1 MATLGLDLALKNHGK
16 MAAEYPAKARH
27 SQEPAK
33 FLEAMLRG
41 SILEI
46 KPQLNPQS
54 ELGFSFPTV
63 NQLLNTSDKESV
75 AILESLAGEGILVRK
90 FFDKFLHC
98 PQCGSMNLRPVY
110 CCGKCGSGNIV
121 RGRVLEHLVC
131 KYAGTEEEFFL
142 KGRLV
147 CPKCKQELYTLGTDY
162 RSLGVSY
169 KCRDCG
175 EIFNQP
181 TINWRC
187 LKCSS
192 ITVEGKIT
200 EVDAYSYSL
209 NEEKR
214 NWLQFELKPR
224 SKLLQFIQGR
234 GYEVRENVRVKG
246 RSGAE
251 HTFDLLATKD
261 DNIVV
266 HNIAVGIEISAQ
278 PIGLSRVFSLDDKAY
293 DTGFYDKVLIAIPG
307 VTPEARQFAA
317 RQRIRVLESADLE
330 AFLARDIFPAPLPE
344 VEVEMER
351 KPFQFKSKSEL
362 VSCLRSRGYKV
373 KEGARVTG
381 RSEAEHTVDILA
393 TRDDGIMV
401 HNIIIGV
408 EVSDKP
414 IGIDKVF
421 DFDDKAYDTGIHDKI
436 LVAVPGLSRE
446 AMRFARRQ
454 RIKVFE
460 AETLEPE

>member
-192 ITVEGKIT
+192 ITVAGKIT

-224 SKLLQFIQGR
+224 LKLIQFIQGR

-373 KEGARVTG
+373 KEGARITG

-446 AMRFARRQ
+446 AMRFAQRQ

>member
-1 MATLGLDLALKNHGK
+1 MATLGLGLALKNHGK

-131 KYAGTEEEFFL
+131 KYVGTEEEFFL
-142 KGRLV
+142 KSRLV

-162 RSLGVSY
+162 RSLGVLY

-175 EIFNQP
+175 EIFNPP

-187 LKCSS
+187 LKCS
-192 ITVEGKIT
+192 
-200 EVDAYSYSL
+200 
-209 NEEKR
+209 
-214 NWLQFELKPR
+214 F
-224 SKLLQFIQGR
+224 
-234 GYEVRENVRVKG
+234 
-246 RSGAE
+246 
-251 HTFDLLATKD
+251 
-261 DNIVV
+261 
-266 HNIAVGIEISAQ
+266 AVGIEISAQ
-278 PIGLSRVFSLDDKAY
+278 PIGLSKVFSFDDKAY

-362 VSCLRSRGYKV
+362 VSCLCSRGYEV
-373 KEGARVTG
+373 KEGARITG
-381 RSEAEHTVDILA
+381 RSEAEHTIDILA
-393 TRDDGIMV
+393 TKDDGIMV
-401 HNIIIGV
+401 HNIIIGI
-408 EVSDKP
+408 EASDKP
-414 IGIDKVF
+414 IGINKVF

>member
-1 MATLGLDLALKNHGK
+1 
-16 MAAEYPAKARH
+16 MAAEYPAKAWH

-33 FLEAMLRG
+33 LVEAMLRG

-54 ELGFSFPTV
+54 ELGFSFPAV
-63 NQLLNTSDKESV
+63 NQLLNTTDKESV
-75 AILESLAGEGILVRK
+75 AILESLAGEGIVVRK

-110 CCGKCGSGNIV
+110 CCPKCGSGNII

-131 KYAGTEEEFFL
+131 KYVGTEDEFFL

-162 RSLGVSY
+162 RSLGVLY
-169 KCRDCG
+169 ECHDCG

-192 ITVEGKIT
+192 ITVGGKIT

-214 NWLQFELKPR
+214 NWLQFELKPK
-224 SKLLQFIQGR
+224 SKLLQLLQGR
-234 GYEVRENVRVKG
+234 GYQLRENARVKG

-251 HTFDLLATKD
+251 HTFDLLATRD
-261 DNIVV
+261 DGIVV
-266 HNIAVGIEISAQ
+266 HNIAVSIEISPQ
-278 PIGLSRVFSLDDKAY
+278 PIGLSRVFSFDDKAY
-293 DTGFYDKVLIAIPG
+293 DTGLYDKVLIAIPG

-317 RQRIRVLESADLE
+317 RQRIRVLESADWE
-330 AFLARDIFPAPLPE
+330 TFLARDIFPAPLPE
-344 VEVEMER
+344 VEVEMGR
-351 KPFQFKSKSEL
+351 KPFQFKSRSEL
-362 VSCLRSRGYKV
+362 VSYLRNRGYEV
-373 KEGARVTG
+373 KKGARITG
-381 RSEAEHTVDILA
+381 RSEAEHTIDLLA

-446 AMRFARRQ
+446 AMRFAQRQ

>member
-1 MATLGLDLALKNHGK
+1 
-16 MAAEYPAKARH
+16 MAAEYPAKARY
-27 SQEPAK
+27 SEKAAK
-33 FLEAMLRG
+33 LMEAMFQE
-41 SILEI
+41 SILEV

-63 NQLLNTSDKESV
+63 NQLLNTTDKESV

-98 PQCGSMNLRPVY
+98 PQCRSMNLRPVY

-162 RSLGVSY
+162 RSLGVLY
-169 KCRDCG
+169 KCYDCG

-192 ITVEGKIT
+192 ITVGGKIT

-214 NWLQFELKPR
+214 NWLQFELKPK
-224 SKLLQFIQGR
+224 SKFLQFLQGR
-234 GYEVRENVRVKG
+234 GYEVRENATMKG

-251 HTFDLLATKD
+251 HTFDLLATRD
-261 DNIVV
+261 DGIVV
-266 HNIAVGIEISAQ
+266 HNIAMGIEISAQ
-278 PIGLSRVFSLDDKAY
+278 PVGLNKVFSFDNKAY
-293 DTGFYDKVLIAIPG
+293 DTGLYDKVLIAIPG
-307 VTPEARQFAA
+307 VTPEAKQFAA
-317 RQRIRVLESADLE
+317 RQRIRVLESAHLE
-330 AFLARDIFPAPLPE
+330 AFLARDIFPAPLQE

-362 VSCLRSRGYKV
+362 VSCLRSRGYEV
-373 KEGARVTG
+373 KEGARITG
-381 RSEAEHTVDILA
+381 RSEAEHTIDILA
-393 TRDDGIMV
+393 TRDDGIIV

-414 IGIDKVF
+414 IGINKVF

-446 AMRFARRQ
+446 AMRFAQRQ

>member
-1 MATLGLDLALKNHGK
+1 
-16 MAAEYPAKARH
+16 MAAEYAAKARH

-33 FLEAMLRG
+33 LLEAMLEG
-41 SILEI
+41 SVLEI

-54 ELGFSFPTV
+54 ELGFSFPVV
-63 NQLLNTSDKESV
+63 NQLLNTTDKESV
-75 AILESLAGEGILVRK
+75 AILESLTGEGMLVRK

-98 PQCGSMNLRPVY
+98 PQCGSINLRPVY
-110 CCGKCGSGNIV
+110 CCTKCGSGNII

-131 KYAGTEEEFFL
+131 KYAGTEDEFFL

-162 RSLGVSY
+162 RSLGVLY

-192 ITVEGKIT
+192 ITVGGKIT

-224 SKLLQFIQGR
+224 LKLLQFLQGR
-234 GYEVRENVRVKG
+234 GYEVKENARVKG
-246 RSGAE
+246 GSGAE
-251 HTFDLLATKD
+251 HTFDLLAIR
-261 DNIVV
+261 DNGIVV
-266 HNIAVGIEISAQ
+266 HKIAIGIEISTQ
-278 PIGLSRVFSLDDKAY
+278 PIGLNKVFSFDDKAY
-293 DTGFYDKVLIAIPG
+293 DTGLYDKVLIAIPG
-307 VTPEARQFAA
+307 VTKEAKQFAT
-317 RQRIRVLESADLE
+317 RQRIRVLESLDLE
-330 AFLARDIFPAPLPE
+330 TFLTSDIFPAPPQE
-344 VEVEMER
+344 VEGEVKRE
-351 KPFQFKSKSEL
+351 PFQFESKSGL
-362 VSCLRSRGYKV
+362 VGYLQSRGYQV
-373 KEGARVTG
+373 KENAKIIGWSG
-381 RSEAEHTVDILA
+381 AEHTIDILA

-414 IGIDKVF
+414 LGIDKVF
-421 DFDDKAYDTGIHDKI
+421 DFDDKAYDTGIRDKI
-436 LVAVPGLSRE
+436 LIAVPGLSRE
-446 AMRFARRQ
+446 AMRFAQRQ